1 MPISRNT
8 LDHTQKIATRALDAN
23 VIDQKTFDALTDGHI
38 SAKESAS
45 ATWVMTKKAIFGG
58 PNKKA
63 AASALAKAIEAQMAE
78 QGGG

>member
-8 LDHTQKIATRALDAN
+8 LDNTRNIATRALDAKI
-23 VIDQKTFDALTDGHI
+23 IDQKTFDALTDGHI
-38 SAKESAS
+38 TAKESAA

-58 PNKKA
+58 ADKKA
-63 AASALAKAIEAQMAE
+63 AASALAKAIEQQMVE